1 MSDTT
6 VPANNWEPIWSGE
19 ADDDYVRG
27 VLKSSSAQIDS
38 FLVSD
43 DQTEEETLALLGR
56 RLAGPID
63 TATYDV
69 VLDALRALLGA
80 DGANVVHWYTVG
92 NGAATGI
99 LEQVASPRVA
109 FFVRRIAAAHLPE
122 FRAAFALW
130 KEVPEDWRT
139 IHRDVYFDYIN
150 QRYLVRHRIIK
161 INGEEIVVEGNANS
175 VLDLTRSLMTSI
187 GIIATRDAFTEPAIE
202 AFLKEADTV
211 MAILRPAEEEASSGN
226 GDVTVVDMPKPADE
240 LDTR

>member
-1 MSDTT
+1 MTDPTIP
-6 VPANNWEPIWSGE
+6 VNNWDPIWTGE
-19 ADDDYVRG
+19 ADEDYIRH
-27 VLKSSSAQIDS
+27 VLQSSSAQIES

-56 RLAGPID
+56 RLDGPID

-69 VLDALRALLGA
+69 VLDSLRALLGA

-92 NGAATGI
+92 NGASTGL
-99 LEQVASPRVA
+99 LETIAPPRVA

-122 FRAAFALW
+122 LRSAFALW

-150 QRYLVRHRIIK
+150 SRYLVRHRIVK

-175 VLDLTRSLMTSI
+175 VLDLTRSLLTSI
-187 GIIATRDAFTEPAIE
+187 SMIATRDAFTEPAIE
-202 AFLKEADTV
+202 AFLKEADGV
-211 MAILRPAEEEASSGN
+211 LAILRPEEEPSEN
-226 GDVTVVDMPKPADE
+226 GDVTVADVSQPAE
-240 LDTR
+240 S

>member
-1 MSDTT
+1 MSDAMM
-6 VPANNWEPIWSGE
+6 PAHNWDPIWSGE
-19 ADDDYVRG
+19 ADEDYLRN
-27 VLKSSSAQIDS
+27 VLKASSAQIDS

-69 VLDALRALLGA
+69 VLDSMRALLGA

-92 NGAATGI
+92 NGASTGI
-99 LEQVASPRVA
+99 LEQVASPRVS
-109 FFVRRIAAAHLPE
+109 FFVRRINAAHQPE
-122 FRAAFALW
+122 LKAAFALW

-175 VLDLTRSLMTSI
+175 VLDLTRSLLTSI
-187 GIIATRDAFTEPAIE
+187 SIIAARDAFTEPAIE
-202 AFLKEADTV
+202 AFLKEADGV
-211 MAILRPAEEEASSGN
+211 MAILRPEDQEEPSGN
-226 GDVTVVDMPKPADE
+226 GDVAIPDLTKPAE
-240 LDTR
+240 AET

>member
-1 MSDTT
+1 MSDAMM
-6 VPANNWEPIWSGE
+6 PAHNWDPIWSGE
-19 ADDDYVRG
+19 ADDEYLRT

-63 TATYDV
+63 TTTYDV

-92 NGAATGI
+92 NGASTGI

-109 FFVRRIAAAHLPE
+109 FFVRRINAAHQPE
-122 FRAAFALW
+122 FKAAFALW

-139 IHRDVYFDYIN
+139 IHRDVYLDYIN

-161 INGEEIVVEGNANS
+161 MNGEEFVVEGNANS
-175 VLDLTRSLMTSI
+175 VLDLTRSLLTSI
-187 GIIATRDAFTEPAIE
+187 SIINARDAFTEPTIE
-202 AFLKEADTV
+202 AFLKEADSV
-211 MAILRPAEEEASSGN
+211 MAILRPEEQEDTSGN
-226 GDVTVVDMPKPADE
+226 GDVAVADIGKPAE
-240 LDTR
+240 T

>member
-1 MSDTT
+1 MTDAMM
-6 VPANNWEPIWSGE
+6 PAHNWDPIWSGE
-19 ADDDYVRG
+19 ADDDYLRN
-27 VLKSSSAQIDS
+27 VLKASSAQIDS

-56 RLAGPID
+56 RLEGPID

-109 FFVRRIAAAHLPE
+109 FFVRRIAAAHAPE
-122 FRAAFALW
+122 FKSAFALW

-175 VLDLTRSLMTSI
+175 VLDLTRSLLTSI
-187 GIIATRDAFTEPAIE
+187 SIIATREAFTDPAIE
-202 AFLKEADTV
+202 AFLKEADSV
-211 MAILRPAEEEASSGN
+211 MAILRPEEAAAEEPSGN
-226 GDVTVVDMPKPADE
+226 GDVAIPDLTKPAE
-240 LDTR
+240 T

>member
-1 MSDTT
+1 MSDAMM
-6 VPANNWEPIWSGE
+6 PAHNWDPIWSGE
-19 ADDDYVRG
+19 ADDDYLRN

-56 RLAGPID
+56 RLDGPID

-92 NGAATGI
+92 NGASTGI

-109 FFVRRIAAAHLPE
+109 FFVRRIAAAHAPE
-122 FRAAFALW
+122 FRAAFQLW

-187 GIIATRDAFTEPAIE
+187 GIIGTRDAFTEPAID
-202 AFLKEADTV
+202 AFLKEADGV
-211 MAILRPAEEEASSGN
+211 LEILRPSEQEEPSGN
-226 GDVTVVDMPKPADE
+226 GDVAVADFGKPAE
-240 LDTR
+240 TET

>member
-1 MSDTT
+1 MSDAMMP
-6 VPANNWEPIWSGE
+6 VNNWDPIWSAE
-19 ADDDYVRG
+19 ADDDYVRE

-92 NGAATGI
+92 DGAATGI
-99 LEQVASPRVA
+99 LEEVASPRVA

-122 FRAAFALW
+122 FKAAFALW

-175 VLDLTRSLMTSI
+175 VLDLTRSLLTSI
-187 GIIATRDAFTEPAIE
+187 SIIATREAFTEPAIQ
-202 AFLKEADTV
+202 AFLKEADSV
-211 MAILRPAEEEASSGN
+211 MGILRPEDQEEPSGN
-226 GDVTVVDMPKPADE
+226 GDVAVTDIGKPAE
-240 LDTR
+240 T